1 MTWLTGLLLILAISA
16 GGTLIAE
23 RVRFRRYWDRTCTGA
38 SWKAAFPNATK
49 GEIRQFLGMF
59 VSAFGF
65 SPSRRLS
72 FEPADRVMDI
82 YRTRYPSRG
91 WPDALELETLAT
103 LARERYALD
112 LVSFWRDDV
121 TLGEVFE
128 RARRVA

>member
-1 MTWLTGLLLILAISA
+1 MTWLTVLLIVAISA

-38 SWKAAFPNATK
+38 SWKAAFPDATK
-49 GEIRQFLGMF
+49 VEIREFLAMF
-59 VSAFGF
+59 VNAFGF
-65 SPSRRLS
+65 GASRRLS

-91 WPDALELETLAT
+91 WPDSLELETLAALT
-103 LARERYALD
+103 RKRYSLD

-121 TLGEVFE
+121 TLGELFE
-128 RARRVA
+128 RTRRRVA